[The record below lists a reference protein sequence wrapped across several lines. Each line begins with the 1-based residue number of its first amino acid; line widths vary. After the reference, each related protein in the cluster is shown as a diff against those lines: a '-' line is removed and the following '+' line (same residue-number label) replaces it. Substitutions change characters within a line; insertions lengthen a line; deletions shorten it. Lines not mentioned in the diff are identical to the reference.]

1 MWDLRNVEGSGDAEP
16 NTWKL
21 EAVVLVAHGGIDL
34 FEVGFKHSKWIDEC
48 QVCELISRKVGPM
61 PRRTFTERWTGKQ
74 TREKQ

>member
-1 MWDLRNVEGSGDAEP
+1 MWDLRNVEGSGDAQP

-48 QVCELISRKVGPM
+48 QVCD
-61 PRRTFTERWTGKQ
+61 
-74 TREKQ
+74 